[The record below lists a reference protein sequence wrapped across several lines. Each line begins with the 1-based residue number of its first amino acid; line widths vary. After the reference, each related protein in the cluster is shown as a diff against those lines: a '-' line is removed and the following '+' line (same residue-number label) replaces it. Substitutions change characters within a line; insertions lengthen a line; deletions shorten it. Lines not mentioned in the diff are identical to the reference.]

1 VIDEVDVIVALSHE
15 HGTRE
20 RLDPLLQGREKWF
33 VRLTFGIARTPLE
46 ARVRVKPDND
56 RRGAAGDGPG
66 ERFPDPCRGRR
77 RPFDD
82 RFIASRGPARVA
94 FRAVAAANQMNR
106 GEHNAFVRPP
116 HVLDEFPERL
126 LGRLCDD
133 REAPP
138 TKGLR

>member
-20 RLDPLLQGREKWF
+20 SLDPLLQSREKRF
-33 VRLTFGIARTPLE
+33 VRLTFGIAGAPLE

-56 RRGAAGDGPG
+56 RRRAGSDGSG

-82 RFIASRGPARVA
+82 RLIASRAPARVA
-94 FRAVAAANQMNR
+94 FRAVAAPNQMNR

-126 LGRLCDD
+126 LGRLRDD
-133 REAPP
+133 REAAPS
-138 TKGLR
+138 KRLR